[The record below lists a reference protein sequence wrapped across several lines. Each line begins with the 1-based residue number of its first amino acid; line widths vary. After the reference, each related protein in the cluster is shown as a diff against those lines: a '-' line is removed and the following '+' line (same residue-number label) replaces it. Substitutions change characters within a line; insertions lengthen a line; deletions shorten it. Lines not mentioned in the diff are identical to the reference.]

1 MYYYVLKLVLKDHSD
16 VEIRTNSTIGTKT
29 IYELIDESYTELEDV
44 DGVLY
49 FSKECISED
58 SNLNDYSLDVLLK

>member
-29 IYELIDESYTELEDV
+29 IYELIDESYTELDDV

-49 FSKECISED
+49 FSKEWISED
-58 SNLNDYSLDVLLK
+58 HVYTLDDLLELL